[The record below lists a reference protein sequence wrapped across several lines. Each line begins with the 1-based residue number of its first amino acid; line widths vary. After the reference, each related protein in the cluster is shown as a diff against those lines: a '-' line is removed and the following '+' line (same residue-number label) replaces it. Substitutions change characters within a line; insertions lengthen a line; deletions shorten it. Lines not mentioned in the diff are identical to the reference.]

1 MRQLLTIVS
10 MLVAATAAHAGITQ
24 WVDAE
29 GKVHFSDQ
37 PAPPTAK
44 SKKTLDIKARQGASM
59 AAPDDKNG
67 AKSLAEREL
76 ESRKRRVEAEEA
88 AAKQVKDQAEAKQRK
103 ENCAQARNQLRALQD
118 GQRISRYNEQGERV
132 FLDDS
137 DRPKAIQDAQQAVDS
152 WCK

>member
-1 MRQLLTIVS
+1 MRQLLTIAS
-10 MLVAATAAHAGITQ
+10 LLVAATAAHAGITQ

-44 SKKTLDIKARQGASM
+44 SKKTLDIKTRPGAST
-59 AAPDDKNG
+59 ATPDDKSG
-67 AKSLAEREL
+67 AKSLAERDL

-88 AAKQVKDQAEAKQRK
+88 AAKQSKEQEEAKQRK

-118 GQRISRYNEQGERV
+118 GQRISKYDEKGERA
-132 FLDDS
+132 FLEDS